1 MNKIFNA
8 LIFIC
13 LICFVSCEGLFP
25 PVKAPAISAKLQ
37 ADGSYNVTM
46 DAGRNGSIFYTL
58 DGSEPKYPESTLY
71 MQELTNISADTTV
84 RAISYCPSGRYSQI
98 VDVKLVADVT
108 ANSVICE

>member
-25 PVKAPAISAKLQ
+25 PVKPPAISAKLQ
-37 ADGSYNVTM
+37 SDGSYNVTM